1 MRRSFGAKDSGDLKV
16 KYLFSTLALMALI
29 SAPARADDNVAN
41 CEVVVLASIDP
52 DAKEGAK
59 EDAKEEATQIA
70 NFIPAGDFIFSVFGD
85 MPHMT
90 EIDGKPI
97 RAVMCTRA
105 SVVPSEFDLEMI
117 RTGIPF
123 YLSPNFDS
131 KDSAFLGVS
140 KTEENYTYSYAGP
153 DLSEDDTNL
162 LKLRMKALNNAED

>member
-1 MRRSFGAKDSGDLKV
+1 VR
-16 KYLFSTLALMALI
+16 YLIPTLALAALI
-29 SAPARADDNVAN
+29 SAPALADDNVAN

-52 DAKEGAK
+52 DVKK
-59 EDAKEEATQIA
+59 DAHEETAQIA
-70 NFIPAGDFIFSVFGD
+70 SFLPAGDFIFSVFGD
-85 MPHMT
+85 KPHMT

-123 YLSPNFDS
+123 YLSPDFDS

-153 DLSEDDTNL
+153 DLSEDDTDL
-162 LKLRMKALNNAED
+162 LTLRMKVLNNAED